1 MTNAAYKVAG
11 VMGWP
16 VAQSRSPK
24 LHGYWLDKYK
34 IPGSYILLPVQPERL
49 TDAVKGLRA
58 FGFAGCNVTIPHKIA
73 VMDLVDRVEPL
84 AKRIG
89 AVNLIVAE
97 SDGSLSAFNRDGY
110 GFIQCLRDA
119 RPDWRADAGPIVVLG
134 AGGGARAA
142 VVSMADEGA
151 REIRLVNRT
160 VSKAEKIAEA
170 GGPAVKVFPWDK
182 RSGALDGAA
191 TLVNCTSLGMVGQPA
206 LDIALDA
213 LPKSALVCDIIY
225 NPLET
230 AFLAAARK
238 RGNTTVNGL
247 GMLLHQARPAFQAWF
262 GVMPEVTPDL
272 RKSIEA
278 TI

>member
-1 MTNAAYKVAG
+1 MSNATYKVAG

-24 LHGYWLDKYK
+24 LHGYWLDKYN
-34 IPGSYILLPVQPERL
+34 IPGSYILLPVRPDNL
-49 TDAVKGLRA
+49 KDAIGGLRA

-97 SDGSLSAFNRDGY
+97 PDGSLSAYNKDGY
-110 GFIQCLRDA
+110 GFIQCLKDA
-119 RPDWRADAGPIVVLG
+119 KPDWRADAGPIVVLG
-134 AGGGARAA
+134 AGGGSRAA

-160 VSKAEKIAEA
+160 ASKAETIAQAA
-170 GGPAVKVFPWDK
+170 GPQVKVYPWDK
-182 RSGALDGAA
+182 RSEALDGAA
-191 TLVNCTSLGMVGQPA
+191 TLVNCTSLGMVGQPP

-213 LPKSALVCDIIY
+213 LPKTALVSDIIY

-230 AFLAAARK
+230 ALLAAARK
-238 RGNTTVNGL
+238 RGNITVNGL
-247 GMLLHQARPAFQAWF
+247 GMLLNQARPAFKAWF
-262 GVMPEVTPDL
+262 GVMPEITPDL
-272 RKSIEA
+272 RTSIEA

>member
-1 MTNAAYKVAG
+1 MSNASFKVAG
-11 VMGWP
+11 ILGWP

-24 LHGYWLDKYK
+24 LHGYWLEKYK
-34 IPGSYILLPVQPERL
+34 IPGTYIPLPVQPDRL
-49 TDAVKGLRA
+49 PDAIRGLRA
-58 FGFAGCNVTIPHKIA
+58 FGFAGCNVTIPHKVA
-73 VMDLVDRVEPL
+73 VMDLVDSVEPL

-97 SDGSLSAFNRDGY
+97 PDGSLSAYNKDGY
-110 GFIQCLRDA
+110 GFIQCLRDV
-119 RPDWRADAGPIVVLG
+119 RPNWRADSGPIVVLG
-134 AGGGARAA
+134 AGGGARGA

-151 REIRLVNRT
+151 REIRLINRT
-160 VSKAEKIAEA
+160 IGKAEKVAEA

-182 RSGALDGAA
+182 RSEALDGAA
-191 TLVNCTSLGMVGQPA
+191 TLVNCTSLGMIGQPA
-206 LDIALDA
+206 LDIALDP

-262 GVMPEVTPDL
+262 GVMPEVTPEL

>member
-1 MTNAAYKVAG
+1 MSNASYKVAG

-24 LHGYWLDKYK
+24 LHGYWLDKYN
-34 IPGSYILLPVQPERL
+34 IPGSYILLPVQPEHL
-49 TDAVKGLRA
+49 ADAIRGLRA

-89 AVNLIVAE
+89 AVNLIVAQP
-97 SDGSLSAFNRDGY
+97 DGSLSALNRDGY
-110 GFIQCLRDA
+110 GFIQCLRDV

-134 AGGGARAA
+134 AGGGSRAA

-151 REIRLVNRT
+151 REIRLINRT
-160 VSKAEKIAEA
+160 ASKAEKIAEA
-170 GGPAVKVFPWDK
+170 AGPSVKVFPWDK
-182 RSGALDGAA
+182 RSEALDGAA
-191 TLVNCTSLGMVGQPA
+191 TLVNCTSLGMIGQPP
-206 LDIALDA
+206 LDIALDP

-262 GVMPEVTPDL
+262 GTMPEVTPEL

>member
-1 MTNAAYKVAG
+1 MSNASYKVAG

-49 TDAVKGLRA
+49 SDAIKGLRA

-97 SDGSLSAFNRDGY
+97 PDGSLSALNRDGY

-119 RPDWRADAGPIVVLG
+119 RPDWRADSGPIVVLG
-134 AGGGARAA
+134 AGGGSRAA

-170 GGPAVKVFPWDK
+170 GGPSVKVFPWEK
-182 RSGALDGAA
+182 RAEALDGAA
-191 TLVNCTSLGMVGQPA
+191 TLVNCTSLGMVGQPP
-206 LDIALDA
+206 LEIALDA

-247 GMLLHQARPAFQAWF
+247 GMLLHQARPAFKAWF
-262 GVMPEVTPDL
+262 GTMPEVTPDL

>member
-1 MTNAAYKVAG
+1 MSTASYKVAG

-49 TDAVKGLRA
+49 SDAIKGLRA

-97 SDGSLSAFNRDGY
+97 PDGSLSALNRDGY

-134 AGGGARAA
+134 AGGGSRAA

-151 REIRLVNRT
+151 REIRLINRT
-160 VSKAEKIAEA
+160 IAKAEKIAEA
-170 GGPAVKVFPWDK
+170 GGPSVKVFPWDK
-182 RSGALDGAA
+182 RAEALDGAA
-191 TLVNCTSLGMVGQPA
+191 TLVNCTSLGMIGQPP
-206 LDIALDA
+206 LEIALDA
-213 LPKSALVCDIIY
+213 LPTSALVCDIIY

-262 GVMPEVTPDL
+262 GVMPDVTPDL

>member
-1 MTNAAYKVAG
+1 MNNATYKVAG

-34 IPGSYILLPVQPERL
+34 IPGSYILLPVQPENL
-49 TDAVKGLRA
+49 ADAIRGLRA

-97 SDGSLSAFNRDGY
+97 PDGSLSSHNKDGY

-134 AGGGARAA
+134 AGGGSRAA

-151 REIRLVNRT
+151 REIRLINRT
-160 VSKAEKIAEA
+160 IGKAEKIAEA
-170 GGPAVKVFPWDK
+170 GGPSVKVYPWDK
-182 RSGALDGAA
+182 RAEALDGAA
-191 TLVNCTSLGMVGQPA
+191 TLVNCTSLGMVGQPP

-230 AFLAAARK
+230 ALLAAARK

-247 GMLLHQARPAFQAWF
+247 GMLLNQARPAFKAWF

>member
-1 MTNAAYKVAG
+1 MSNASFKVAG
-11 VMGWP
+11 VLGWP

-24 LHGYWLDKYK
+24 LHGYWLEKYK
-34 IPGSYILLPVQPERL
+34 IPGTYIPLPVQPDRL
-49 TDAVKGLRA
+49 PEAIRGLRA
-58 FGFAGCNVTIPHKIA
+58 FGFAGCNVTIPHKLA
-73 VMDLVDRVEPL
+73 VMDLVDKVEPL
-84 AKRIG
+84 ARRIG

-97 SDGSLSAFNRDGY
+97 PDGSLSAYNKDGY

-119 RPDWRADAGPIVVLG
+119 RPDWRADSGPIVVLG
-134 AGGGARAA
+134 AGGGARGA

-160 VSKAEKIAEA
+160 ISKAEDIAKAA
-170 GGPAVKVFPWDK
+170 GPSVKVLPWEK
-182 RSGALDGAA
+182 RSEALDGAA
-191 TLVNCTSLGMVGQPA
+191 LLVNCTSLGMIGQPP
-206 LDIALDA
+206 LDIALDS

-230 AFLAAARK
+230 ALLAAARK

-262 GVMPEVTPDL
+262 GVMPEVTPEL